1 MYLNALLVRYPDG
14 YIAIQ
19 DRQKD
24 IIISGGENIS
34 TLEVESCISQHPSVL
49 EVAVVAAPSD
59 QWGETPKAFV
69 ILKPDLPQDKLVDG
83 TALIAFCKQNMA
95 GFKCPTSIVI
105 VKELPKTS
113 TGKLQKYVLREQEW
127 KGYTKRIN

>member
-1 MYLNALLVRYPDG
+1 M
-14 YIAIQ
+14 
-19 DRQKD
+19 
-24 IIISGGENIS
+24 
-34 TLEVESCISQHPSVL
+34 
-49 EVAVVAAPSD
+49 VAAPSD

-69 ILKPDLPQDKLVDG
+69 ILKPGLPQDKLVDG
-83 TALIAFCKQNMA
+83 PTLIAFCKQNMA
-95 GFKCPTSIVI
+95 GFKCPSAIVI